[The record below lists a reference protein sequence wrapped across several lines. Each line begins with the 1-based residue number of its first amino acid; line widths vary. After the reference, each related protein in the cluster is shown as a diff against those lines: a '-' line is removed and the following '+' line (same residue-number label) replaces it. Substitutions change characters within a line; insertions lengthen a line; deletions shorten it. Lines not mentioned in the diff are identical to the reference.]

1 MSAPSLGKNSLRV
14 IGITAAVLVFAV
26 DVTPMAMAQES
37 ESFTTRIIETPDR
50 VEVIHHAV
58 STNVSYTVQDG
69 DTLSSIAENHL
80 GSADAWPAIWQ
91 INQTA
96 LANPD
101 AITPGETLLI
111 PPVGTPVPVAPHVA
125 AAPVAVPAPAKPV
138 ASAPVRQVAAPP
150 MSMPINWDAVARC
163 ESGGN
168 WHINTGNGF
177 YGGLQFDYGTWQ
189 SNGGG
194 AYASRAD
201 LASREQQIDIA
212 NRVFAARGRSPWPVC
227 GYRG

>member
-14 IGITAAVLVFAV
+14 IGITAAVLVLAV
-26 DVTPMAMAQES
+26 DMTPMALAAQES

-58 STNVSYTVQDG
+58 PTNISYTVQDG
-69 DTLSSIAENHL
+69 DTLSSIAESHL
-80 GSADAWPAIWQ
+80 GSASAWPAIWQ
-91 INQTA
+91 INQVA

-101 AITPGETLLI
+101 AITIGETLLI
-111 PPVGTPVPVAPHVA
+111 PPMGTPVPPAPHVA
-125 AAPVAVPAPAKPV
+125 AAPVAVPAPAPAKP
-138 ASAPVRQVAAPP
+138 ATQHSAVVPAI
-150 MSMPINWDAVARC
+150 SMPINWDAVARC

-177 YGGLQFDYGTWQ
+177 YGGLQFDYGTWL